1 MGNIHRTKSK
11 TMWLIKIN
19 NKKKIKKL
27 RDKLKK
33 INEKT
38 QIPLSP
44 NEDNNHGQHRD
55 YENNN

>member
-1 MGNIHRTKSK
+1 
-11 TMWLIKIN
+11 MWIIKIN

-27 RDKLKK
+27 RNKLKQL
-33 INEKT
+33 NEKT

-55 YENNN
+55 YENTN